1 MSIISMLHCYEDKM
15 LLLKISSLIGLLGRQ
30 SNLATQLTLFLTKKF
45 LTF

>member
-15 LLLKISSLIGLLGRQ
+15 LLLKISSPIG
-30 SNLATQLTLFLTKKF
+30 SNLATQLTLFLTKEF